1 MSSMQIFKS
10 IKSCGRY
17 CFAPLFFFNV
27 ARVGHVPIRYT
38 SQENL
43 NKSANTTIYHNPPHY
58 STPGGNTFL
67 TYFVRPIYCMINER
81 RTTPKVKVAIRFFR
95 LLLISSFGKDATSAT
110 DSAPLIPPSTT
121 MCLQVDGIFSR
132 VNLLTIDSIGYVE
145 VTLAKNIIPNA
156 KIINPIF

>member
-10 IKSCGRY
+10 TKSCGRY
-17 CFAPLFFFNV
+17 CFAPLFSFNV
-27 ARVGHVPIRYT
+27 ARIGHESIRYT
-38 SQENL
+38 PRQNL
-43 NKSANTTIYHNPPHY
+43 NKALIQLYIINPPHC
-58 STPGGNTFL
+58 STSGGNTFL

-95 LLLISSFGKDATSAT
+95 LPLISSAGKVATSAT

-145 VTLAKNIIPNA
+145 ITLAKNITPNA
-156 KIINPIF
+156 KIINPMF